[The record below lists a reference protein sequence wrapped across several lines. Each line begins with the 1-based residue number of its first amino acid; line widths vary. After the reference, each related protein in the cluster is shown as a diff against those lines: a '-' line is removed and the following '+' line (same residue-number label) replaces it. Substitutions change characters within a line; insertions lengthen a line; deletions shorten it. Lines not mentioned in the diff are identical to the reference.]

1 MRTAQSQ
8 TATEASTGHTSPF
21 KPNGEVTLQETSLP
35 PRRKYVQSSKATR
48 VLTQNMY
55 PLLYQALHP
64 RRKSS
69 PEESNFRTQ
78 KQHPDTRNKNC
89 QKQGHE
95 EIMYRFQERTARAHR
110 TGNSFKSNRR
120 LTHNEGLSL
129 PEAAMVTVWRVD
141 QREHALASITLAT
154 GPREA
159 ASPMP
164 FSMPIIP
171 GHPRKLLG
179 PSRASTSVQRATT
192 STCRQTHPPRTG
204 RNELPAWMG
213 STRGAVPTP
222 SADQSSH
229 FFSALKRFPSSF
241 MRKRCETR
249 ILEMRATMR
258 NWNVN
263 ELLRTRC

>member
-35 PRRKYVQSSKATR
+35 PRRKCVQSSKATR

-120 LTHNEGLSL
+120 LTHNEGLSQSPRSCYGHGVEGG
-129 PEAAMVTVWRVD
+129 PERARTR
-141 QREHALASITLAT
+141 QYHACHRTTRSSLTHAILHAH
-154 GPREA
+154 
-159 ASPMP
+159 
-164 FSMPIIP
+164 
-171 GHPRKLLG
+171 HPG
-179 PSRASTSVQRATT
+179 PSQKTSGSEQSKYQRPEGNNI
-192 STCRQTHPPRTG
+192 HVPP
-204 RNELPAWMG
+204 
-213 STRGAVPTP
+213 
-222 SADQSSH
+222 DSS
-229 FFSALKRFPSSF
+229 SK
-241 MRKRCETR
+241 
-249 ILEMRATMR
+249 
-258 NWNVN
+258 NWS
-263 ELLRTRC
+263 E